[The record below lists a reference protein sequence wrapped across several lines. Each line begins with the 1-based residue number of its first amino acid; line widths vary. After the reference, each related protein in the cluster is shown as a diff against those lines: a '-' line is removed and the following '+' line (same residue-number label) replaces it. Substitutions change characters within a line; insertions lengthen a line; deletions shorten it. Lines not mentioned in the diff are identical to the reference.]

1 MRRLLVLGSWILV
14 MLCKPGLPAQAELP
28 SAEQALKQY
37 VPIHRDVDIDQPD
50 AAEAAQCKISARKVD
65 GKTAV
70 AIESPAGL
78 LLRLFVDVDGNGVV
92 DQWRYFKDGLEVYRD
107 IDSNGNNRA
116 DQYRWF
122 HGAGSR
128 WGIDRDENGT
138 VDYWKTISA
147 EEASA
152 EIVAALAEKDVARFV
167 RVALSPAELKSLGLG
182 AEKTKSLTERLTGLQ
197 DEFQRLMQKQRMVGP
212 ATKWVQFSASRPG
225 TVPAGTNGSIND
237 LQVYENVV
245 AITETDGVNGQV
257 QIGTLVKVGETWRA
271 IQLPVPVEDGQHEIA
286 ESGEFFNKPPVIR
299 QPEMPSG
306 GPSEELQTALAKL
319 QELDQQAGT
328 IPDGPARG
336 QYHQARANLLQ
347 EIAAKSAS
355 AEEQSLWLRQLADSV
370 SAAVQSGEFP
380 AGIER
385 LGALLASLNGKD
397 PEIEAYVAFRK
408 LSAEYGLKMQN
419 SSAMDFAKVHQ
430 EWLDN
435 LREFAEAYPDSPD
448 TAEAMLQLAMA
459 HEFAGEEDKA
469 KEWYGQIAA
478 KFPESSQ
485 ARKAAGARTRLDCV
499 GNEIRF
505 KGQSPSGETVDLAGY
520 RGKVVVI
527 QYWASWCEPC
537 KADMAALKDL
547 AIRYGKSGFQVI
559 GVNVDS
565 SLQEM
570 KSYLTQNPL
579 PWQQIH
585 EQGGLDSRPAN
596 ELGIHTLPTM
606 ILVDQGG
613 KVVNRNVHVAEL
625 DSELRKLIR

>member
-1 MRRLLVLGSWILV
+1 
-14 MLCKPGLPAQAELP
+14 
-28 SAEQALKQY
+28 
-37 VPIHRDVDIDQPD
+37 
-50 AAEAAQCKISARKVD
+50 
-65 GKTAV
+65 
-70 AIESPAGL
+70 
-78 LLRLFVDVDGNGVV
+78 
-92 DQWRYFKDGLEVYRD
+92 
-107 IDSNGNNRA
+107 
-116 DQYRWF
+116 
-122 HGAGSR
+122 
-128 WGIDRDENGT
+128 
-138 VDYWKTISA
+138 
-147 EEASA
+147 
-152 EIVAALAEKDVARFV
+152 
-167 RVALSPAELKSLGLG
+167 
-182 AEKTKSLTERLTGLQ
+182 
-197 DEFQRLMQKQRMVGP
+197 
-212 ATKWVQFSASRPG
+212 
-225 TVPAGTNGSIND
+225 
-237 LQVYENVV
+237 
-245 AITETDGVNGQV
+245 
-257 QIGTLVKVGETWRA
+257 
-271 IQLPVPVEDGQHEIA
+271 
-286 ESGEFFNKPPVIR
+286 
-299 QPEMPSG
+299 

-319 QELDQQAGT
+319 QELDQKAGT
-328 IPDGPARG
+328 VPDGPARS

-347 EIAAKSAS
+347 EIAAKSTS

-380 AGIER
+380 TGIER
-385 LGALLASLNGKD
+385 LNALLASLKGKD
-397 PEIEAYVAFRK
+397 PETEAYVSFRK

-499 GNEIRF
+499 GNVIRF
-505 KGQSPSGETVDLAGY
+505 QGQSPSGETVDLTGY

-559 GVNVDS
+559 GVNLDS
-565 SLQEM
+565 TLQEM
-570 KSYLTQNPL
+570 KSYLAQNPL

>member
-1 MRRLLVLGSWILV
+1 MRRLAVVGSWALA
-14 MLCKPGLPAQAELP
+14 MFCGTALAATGELP

-37 VPIHRDVDIDQPD
+37 LPIHRDVDIDRPD
-50 AAEAAQCKISARKVD
+50 AAEAARCKISARKVD

-70 AIESPAGL
+70 VIESPEGMT
-78 LLRLFVDVDGNGVV
+78 LRLFVDADGNGVV

-138 VDYWKTISA
+138 VDYWKMISA

-152 EIVAALAEKDVARFV
+152 EIVAALAEKDAARFM
-167 RVALSPAELKSLGLG
+167 RAALSPAELKSLGLG
-182 AEKTKSLTERLTGLQ
+182 AEKTKSLEERLGGLEEQ
-197 DEFQRLMQKQRMVGP
+197 FQRLAAQQRVVGP
-212 ATKWVQFSASRPG
+212 ATKWVQFSAGRPG
-225 TVPAGTNGSIND
+225 TVPAGTNGSTSD

-245 AITETDGVNGQV
+245 AITETEGANGQV
-257 QIGTLVKVGETWRA
+257 EIGTLVKVGETWRA
-271 IQLPVPVEDGQHEIA
+271 IGLPVPVEEGQNEIA
-286 ESGEFFNKPPVIR
+286 DSGEFFNKPPVVR

-306 GPSEELQTALAKL
+306 GPSEELQAALAQL
-319 QELDQQAGT
+319 QEMDEKAGT
-328 IPDGPARG
+328 IPEGPARS

-347 EIAAKSAS
+347 EIAAKSTS
-355 AEEQSLWLRQLADSV
+355 AEEQSLWIHQLADSV
-370 SAAVQSGEFP
+370 SAAVQSGEYP
-380 AGIER
+380 AGVQR
-385 LGALLASLNGKD
+385 LDALLASLNGKNPD
-397 PEIEAYVAFRK
+397 IEAYVTFRK

-419 SSAMDFAKVHQ
+419 TGAMDFAKVHQ
-430 EWLDN
+430 EWLEN
-435 LREFAEAYPDSPD
+435 LRQFAESYPNSPD

-469 KEWYGQIAA
+469 KEWYGQIVT
-478 KFPESSQ
+478 KFPDSSQ
-485 ARKAAGARTRLDCV
+485 ARKATGARTRLDSV
-499 GNEIRF
+499 GNVIRF
-505 KGQSPSGETVDLAGY
+505 RGQSPAGETVDLAGY

-547 AIRYGKSGFQVI
+547 AIRYGKSGFQVL

-565 SLQEM
+565 TLEEM

-613 KVVNRNVHVAEL
+613 KVVNRNIHVAEL